1 MDAGRGTARR
11 EFRFHGMMAG
21 RETAGHSPFVGTL
34 HATRMTQL
42 RAESLRLV
50 HVGVRKVSSKLP
62 SKVLVL
68 FILGSLICVVYYSN
82 YVR

>member
-1 MDAGRGTARR
+1 MDCGTARR
-11 EFRFHGMMAG
+11 GTRVPFSRNDG
-21 RETAGHSPFVGTL
+21 ETRDAGHSPFVGILQTIPV
-34 HATRMTQL
+34 TRCE
-42 RAESLRLV
+42 AESLRLIK
-50 HVGVRKVSSKLP
+50 VGVRKVSSKLP